1 MIPRQSGGWIFCM
14 GNSTSDITSWN
25 IGVFGSFEYGKKI
38 LLSDFY
44 SPLTEGEIILTD
56 VNMQVN
62 IPL

>member
-1 MIPRQSGGWIFCM
+1 M

>member
-1 MIPRQSGGWIFCM
+1 M
-14 GNSTSDITSWN
+14 GNNLSDIDSWN
-25 IGVFGSFEYGKKI
+25 IGVFGGFEYGKNI
-38 LLSDFY
+38 LLSDFC